1 MNRSLALLCLAVLA
15 PVESGL
21 TQSAPPTPPGSTA
34 RSRVLSATGRL
45 SDVARFRA
53 LLDADWSWQMTEFP
67 ERATLVGY
75 AGQNAR
81 WTDESPGAIERRK
94 GYARERLRVVRS
106 IERARLGAD
115 DRLNYDLFRR
125 DAELDVD
132 GDRFPSELLPI
143 TQMDGVQQSVSDV
156 IDYMPASTVAQYEDI
171 IARMNAVPAL
181 VDQTIELM
189 HRGLERGIT
198 PPRIT
203 LRDVPDQVR
212 NVIVDDPS
220 TSPMLAAFSKFPASI
235 AEPDRA
241 RLRAAA
247 YRAYRDAVAPAY
259 RRLLAFLTERYLPG
273 AREPVGLSALP
284 DGAAWYAFNVRRET
298 TTSRTPSQI
307 HETGLAEVKR
317 IRAAMDS
324 VIASTGFKGT
334 FAEFTTFLRTDKR
347 FFYTDSASLVRAYR
361 DVSKRV
367 DPELVRMFGR
377 LPRLTYGVAT
387 IPAYA
392 QKSQT
397 TAYYQ
402 QGSLAAGRPGRY
414 FVNTYALD
422 TRPTWEMEAL
432 TLHEAVPGHHLQI
445 SIAQELPNVPEFRRF
460 GGYTA
465 FVEGWALY
473 AESLGP
479 EMGFYQDPYSKFG
492 QLTYEMWRAVRLV
505 LDTGLHSM
513 DWSREQAI
521 RYFVE
526 NSAKTEHDITVEVD
540 RYIVWPGQALA
551 YKTGE
556 LEIKRLRALAQAE
569 LGARFDVRAFHD
581 EVLGAGPLPLELLDG
596 RVRSWIAARKRMRTS
611 AAGAR
616 GG

>member
-1 MNRSLALLCLAVLA
+1 MRRSLAVLFLAVVSPVAGALA
-15 PVESGL
+15 QGTPPS
-21 TQSAPPTPPGSTA
+21 PTPGSGTA
-34 RSRVLSATGRL
+34 ATRGRVSDAVRLRRLLSA
-45 SDVARFRA
+45 
-53 LLDADWSWQMTEFP
+53 DWAWQMTEYP

-75 AGQNAR
+75 PGQNAR
-81 WTDESPGAIERRK
+81 WTDQSAAAIERRK
-94 GYARERLRVVRS
+94 RYATERVRAVRS
-106 IERARLGAD
+106 IDRARLGAD

-125 DAELDVD
+125 DAEMAVD
-132 GDRFPSELLPI
+132 GDRFPSELLPV

-156 IDYMPASTVAQYEDI
+156 IDVMPATSVAQYEDI
-171 IARMNAVPAL
+171 VARMNAVPAL
-181 VDQTIELM
+181 IDQTIALM
-189 HRGLERGIT
+189 RRGLERGIT

-220 TSPMLAAFSKFPASI
+220 ASPMLAAFSKFPASV
-235 AEPDRA
+235 AEPDGA

-247 YRAYRDAVAPAY
+247 DRAYREAVAPAY
-259 RRLLAFLTERYLPG
+259 RRLLAFLTEQYLPG
-273 AREPVGLSALP
+273 AREPVGLSTLP
-284 DGAAWYAFNVRRET
+284 DGAAWYAYNVRRET
-298 TTSRTPSQI
+298 TTSLAPSRI

-324 VIASTGFKGT
+324 VIASTGFKGS
-334 FAEFTTFLRTDKR
+334 FADFTKFLRTDTR

-361 DVSKRV
+361 DVAKRV
-367 DPELVRMFGR
+367 DPELVRLFGR
-377 LPRLTYGVAT
+377 LPRLPYGVVT

-402 QGSLAAGRPGRY
+402 QGSLEAGRPGRY

-432 TLHEAVPGHHLQI
+432 TLHESVPGHHLQI
-445 SIAQELPNVPEFRRF
+445 ALAQELPNVPEFRRF

-473 AESLGP
+473 SESLGT

-492 QLTYEMWRAVRLV
+492 QLTYQMWRAVRLV

-513 DWSREQAI
+513 GWSREQAI

-556 LEIKRLRALAQAE
+556 LEIVRLRALAKAE
-569 LGARFDVRAFHD
+569 LGARFDIRAFHD
-581 EVLGAGPLPLELLDG
+581 EVLGAGPLPLELLDA
-596 RVRSWIAARKRMRTS
+596 RVREWITARKRMPVRAT
-611 AAGAR
+611 G
-616 GG
+616 

>member
-1 MNRSLALLCLAVLA
+1 MRRSLAVLFLAVVSPVAVALA
-15 PVESGL
+15 QG
-21 TQSAPPTPPGSTA
+21 APPSPTP
-34 RSRVLSATGRL
+34 RSGAAATRGRVSDAVRLRRLLSA
-45 SDVARFRA
+45 
-53 LLDADWSWQMTEFP
+53 DWAWQMTEFP

-75 AGQNAR
+75 PGQNAR
-81 WTDESPGAIERRK
+81 WTDQSAAAIERRK
-94 GYARERLRVVRS
+94 RYATERVRAVRS
-106 IERARLGAD
+106 IDRARLGAD
-115 DRLNYDLFRR
+115 DRLNYALFRR
-125 DAELDVD
+125 DAEMAVD
-132 GDRFPSELLPI
+132 GDRFPSELLPV

-156 IDYMPASTVAQYEDI
+156 IDVMPATSVAQYEDI
-171 IARMNAVPAL
+171 VARMNAVPAL
-181 VDQTIELM
+181 IDQTIALM
-189 HRGLERGIT
+189 RRGLERGIT

-220 TSPMLAAFSKFPASI
+220 ASPMLAAFSKFPASV
-235 AEPDRA
+235 AESDRV

-247 YRAYRDAVAPAY
+247 DRAYRDAVAPAY
-259 RRLLAFLTERYLPG
+259 RQLLAFLTEQYLPG
-273 AREPVGLSALP
+273 AREPVGLSTLP
-284 DGAAWYAFNVRRET
+284 DGAAWYAYNVRRET
-298 TTSRTPSQI
+298 TTSLAPSRI

-324 VIASTGFKGT
+324 VIASTGFKGS
-334 FAEFTTFLRTDKR
+334 FADFTKFLRTDTR

-361 DVSKRV
+361 DVAKRV

-377 LPRLTYGVAT
+377 LPRLPYGVVT

-402 QGSLAAGRPGRY
+402 QGSLEAGRPGRY

-432 TLHEAVPGHHLQI
+432 TLHESVPGHHLQI
-445 SIAQELPNVPEFRRF
+445 ALAQELPNVPEFRRF

-473 AESLGP
+473 SESLGT

-492 QLTYEMWRAVRLV
+492 QLTYQMWRAVRLV

-513 DWSREQAI
+513 GWSRDQAI

-556 LEIKRLRALAQAE
+556 LEIVRLRALAQAE
-569 LGARFDVRAFHD
+569 LGARFDIRAFHD
-581 EVLGAGPLPLELLDG
+581 EVLGAGPLPLELLDA
-596 RVRSWIAARKRMRTS
+596 RVREWIAARKRVPVRAT
-611 AAGAR
+611 G
-616 GG
+616 

>member
-1 MNRSLALLCLAVLA
+1 MRRSLAVLFLAVVSPVAVALA
-15 PVESGL
+15 QG
-21 TQSAPPTPPGSTA
+21 APPSPTPGSGPAAT
-34 RSRVLSATGRL
+34 RGRVSDAVRLRRLLSA
-45 SDVARFRA
+45 
-53 LLDADWSWQMTEFP
+53 DWAWQMTEFP

-75 AGQNAR
+75 PGQNAR
-81 WTDESPGAIERRK
+81 WTDQSAAAIERRK
-94 GYARERLRVVRS
+94 RYATERVRAVRS
-106 IERARLGAD
+106 IDRARLGAD
-115 DRLNYDLFRR
+115 DRLNYALFRR
-125 DAELDVD
+125 DAEMAVD
-132 GDRFPSELLPI
+132 GDRFPSELLPV

-156 IDYMPASTVAQYEDI
+156 IDVMPATSVAQYEDI
-171 IARMNAVPAL
+171 VARMNAVPAL
-181 VDQTIELM
+181 IDQTIALM
-189 HRGLERGIT
+189 RRGLERGIT

-220 TSPMLAAFSKFPASI
+220 ASPMLAAFSKFPASV
-235 AEPDRA
+235 AESDRV

-247 YRAYRDAVAPAY
+247 DRAYRDAVAPAY
-259 RRLLAFLTERYLPG
+259 RQLLAFLTEQYLPG
-273 AREPVGLSALP
+273 AREPVGLSTLP
-284 DGAAWYAFNVRRET
+284 DGAAWYAYNVRRET
-298 TTSRTPSQI
+298 TTSLAPSRI
-307 HETGLAEVKR
+307 HETGLLEVKR

-324 VIASTGFKGT
+324 VIASTGFKGS
-334 FAEFTTFLRTDKR
+334 FADFTKFLRTDTR

-361 DVSKRV
+361 DVAKRV

-377 LPRLTYGVAT
+377 LPRLPYGVVT

-402 QGSLAAGRPGRY
+402 QGSLEAGRPGRY

-432 TLHEAVPGHHLQI
+432 TLHESVPGHHLQI
-445 SIAQELPNVPEFRRF
+445 ALAQELPNVPEFRRF

-473 AESLGP
+473 SESLGT

-492 QLTYEMWRAVRLV
+492 QLTYQMWRAVRLV

-513 DWSREQAI
+513 GWSRDQAI

-556 LEIKRLRALAQAE
+556 LEIVRLRALAQAE
-569 LGARFDVRAFHD
+569 LGARFDIRAFHD
-581 EVLGAGPLPLELLDG
+581 EVLGAGPLPLELLDA
-596 RVRSWIAARKRMRTS
+596 RVREWIAARKRVPVRAT
-611 AAGAR
+611 G
-616 GG
+616 

>member
-1 MNRSLALLCLAVLA
+1 MRRSLAVLFLASLT
-15 PVESGL
+15 PVAS
-21 TQSAPPTPPGSTA
+21 TQAQGARPARAGGAAMAAITA
-34 RSRVLSATGRL
+34 SKGRL
-45 SDVARFRA
+45 PDAARLRRILA
-53 LLDADWSWQMTEFP
+53 ADWAWQMTEFP

-81 WTDESPGAIERRK
+81 WTDLSPGAIERRR
-94 GYARERLRVVRS
+94 GHAQERLRAVRS
-106 IERARLGAD
+106 IERARLTPAE
-115 DRLNYDLFRR
+115 RLNYDLFRL
-125 DAELDVD
+125 DAELAVD
-132 GDRFPSELLPI
+132 GERFPSELLPI

-156 IDYMPASTVAQYEDI
+156 IEFMPATNVAQYEDI
-171 IARMNAVPAL
+171 VARMTAVPVL
-181 VDQTIELM
+181 VDQTIALM
-189 HRGLERGIT
+189 RRGLERGIT

-220 TSPMLAAFSKFPASI
+220 ASPMLAAFSKFPAAV

-247 YRAYRDAVAPAY
+247 DRAYRDAVAPAY
-259 RRLLAFLTERYLPG
+259 RRLLAFLTEQYLPG
-273 AREPVGLSALP
+273 AREPVGLSTLP
-284 DGAAWYAFNVRRET
+284 DGAAWYAYNVRRET
-298 TTSRTPSQI
+298 TTSLAPSRI

-324 VIASTGFKGT
+324 VIASTGFTGS
-334 FAEFTTFLRTDKR
+334 FADFTQFLRTDKR

-361 DVSKRV
+361 DVAKRV
-367 DPELVRMFGR
+367 DPELVKMFGR
-377 LPRLTYGVAT
+377 LPRLPYGVVT

-402 QGSLAAGRPGRY
+402 QGSLEAGRPGRY

-432 TLHEAVPGHHLQI
+432 TLHESVPGHHLQI
-445 SIAQELPNVPEFRRF
+445 ALAQELPNVPEFRRF

-473 AESLGP
+473 SESLGT
-479 EMGFYQDPYSKFG
+479 EMGFYQDPYAKFG
-492 QLTYEMWRAVRLV
+492 QLTYQMWRAVRLV

-513 DWSREQAI
+513 GWSREQAI

-556 LEIKRLRALAQAE
+556 MEIVRLRTLAQAE
-569 LGARFDVRAFHD
+569 LGARFDIRAFHD

-596 RVRSWIAARKRMRTS
+596 RVREWIAARKRMPMRAT
-611 AAGAR
+611 R
-616 GG
+616 G